1 MARTLYD
8 TAESPLGTL
17 LLTSDGE
24 TLTGVFMEE
33 HRHGPTIGAD
43 WTRDAGPFSAVREQL
58 GAYFAGDLQTF
69 DLAIRATG
77 TPFQEAV
84 WAALADIP
92 YGTTESYGGLAL
104 RLGDPKAVR
113 AVGAA
118 NGRNPLSVVVPCHR
132 VVAADGALT
141 GYGGGVENKRRLL
154 ALESR
159 QHALFA

>member
-113 AVGAA
+113 AVGTA
-118 NGRNPLSVVVPCHR
+118 NGRNPLSIVVPCHR